1 MDEKSKGE
9 VVDDPT
15 VPENFEEYM
24 NFLTELEKTNPGAYK
39 KEMGYEEE
47 PKKRKRIRIR
57 KWTTQ

>member
-1 MDEKSKGE
+1 MDEKSKDE
-9 VVDDPT
+9 LSTTPHED
-15 VPENFEEYM
+15 FEAFM
-24 NFLTELEKTNPGAYK
+24 NWLTEIEETDPETYK